1 MSMRALKLNF
11 RTTLCFGVVCFLLL
25 IQGAM
30 TLIKVDKVYSST
42 VEIQNNWLPSI
53 RLAGQIDSTFY
64 KLRLELR
71 RYAMEYA
78 DKNPA
83 SLDKLNAVR
92 SEVLQVAERYGPLV
106 ASPEERTKY
115 NEALTEIK
123 NYTQKMD
130 EFLAQASSFS
140 AEQMAVY
147 LRDVN
152 GPIAGQVQASISDLI
167 AINEQGSKTAV
178 QAAAREHDA
187 ARLFTWVLMVSS
199 VLIAVV
205 VARLLTRSII
215 NPVRELLVSTGK
227 IAEGDLREA
236 ITVSG
241 NDELTELQKSTATMQ
256 MNLKST
262 LQHISEASGQLASAA
277 EEMSAITRESTA
289 GIERQSLET
298 DQAATAVNQMTAAVE
313 EVARNAVSAS
323 QSTQDSQRSASVGM
337 ERVTQTIASIEKLST
352 TVQQT
357 GVEVEGLAKQA
368 QDIARVVEVIRS
380 IAEQTNL
387 LALNAAIEAARAGE
401 QGRGFAVVADEV
413 RALAHR
419 TQTSTQEIEQM
430 IAKIQS
436 CSSEAVASMVL
447 NRNEAVDSLK
457 VAHEAGVAITQIT
470 QAITD
475 INERNLMIATA
486 SEEQAQV
493 ARSVDQN
500 LISIRDLSIQSSSA
514 AGQASVASQ
523 ELSRLAVD
531 LKQAHQKAAHG
542 CTCSSSMRSRA
553 PSCDTSAG
561 TWVMPKRRVRRPCWS
576 K

>member
-1 MSMRALKLNF
+1 MVS
-11 RTTLCFGVVCFLLL
+11 
-25 IQGAM
+25 
-30 TLIKVDKVYSST
+30 
-42 VEIQNNWLPSI
+42 
-53 RLAGQIDSTFY
+53 
-64 KLRLELR
+64 
-71 RYAMEYA
+71 
-78 DKNPA
+78 
-83 SLDKLNAVR
+83 
-92 SEVLQVAERYGPLV
+92 
-106 ASPEERTKY
+106 SPEEQAKY
-115 NEALTEIK
+115 NELLSDIK
-123 NYTQKMD
+123 NYSQKMD

-140 AEQMAVY
+140 PEQMAAY

-152 GPIAGQVQASISDLI
+152 GPIGLKAQKDLDELI
-167 AINEQGSKTAV
+167 AINEQGSTSTV
-178 QAAAREHDA
+178 QFAAREHDA
-187 ARLFTWVLMVSS
+187 ARLFTWILMVSS
-199 VLIAVV
+199 VLITVV
-205 VARLLTRSII
+205 VARLFTRSII
-215 NPVRELLVSTGK
+215 HPVRELLVSTGK
-227 IAEGDLREA
+227 IADGDLRLA
-236 ITVSG
+236 ITISG
-241 NDELTELQKSTATMQ
+241 KDELTDLQKSTAAMQ

-289 GIERQSLET
+289 GIERQSMET
-298 DQAATAVNQMTAAVE
+298 DQAATAVNEMTAAVE

-323 QSTQDSQRSASVGM
+323 QSTQDSQRSAKVGQ
-337 ERVTQTIASIEKLST
+337 ERVTQTIASIEKLSS

-430 IAKIQS
+430 IARIQS
-436 CSSEAVASMVL
+436 CSSEAVASMAL
-447 NRNEAVDSLK
+447 NRDEAVDSLK

-486 SEEQAQV
+486 SEQQAQV

-514 AGQASVASQ
+514 AGQTSIASQ

-531 LKQAHQKAAHG
+531 LKQIVAKF
-542 CTCSSSMRSRA
+542 SVS
-553 PSCDTSAG
+553 
-561 TWVMPKRRVRRPCWS
+561 
-576 K
+576 

>member
-1 MSMRALKLNF
+1 
-11 RTTLCFGVVCFLLL
+11 
-25 IQGAM
+25 M
-30 TLIKVDKVYSST
+30 TLIKVDQVYSST
-42 VEIQNNWLPSI
+42 VEIDTNWLPSI
-53 RLAGQIDSTFY
+53 RLAGKIDTAFY
-64 KLRLELR
+64 KLRLDLR
-71 RYAMEYA
+71 RYAMEYGA
-78 DKNPA
+78 KDPA
-83 SLDKLNAVR
+83 SLEKVKAVR
-92 SEVLQVAERYGPLV
+92 DEALQVADSYAPMV
-106 ASPEERTKY
+106 SSPEEQAKY
-115 NEALTEIK
+115 NELLSDIK
-123 NYTQKMD
+123 NYSQKMD

-140 AEQMAVY
+140 PEQMAAY

-152 GPIAGQVQASISDLI
+152 GPIGLKAQKDLDELI
-167 AINEQGSKTAV
+167 AINEQGSTSTV
-178 QAAAREHDA
+178 QFAAREHDA
-187 ARLFTWVLMVSS
+187 ARLFTWILMVSS
-199 VLIAVV
+199 VLITVV
-205 VARLLTRSII
+205 VARLFTRSII
-215 NPVRELLVSTGK
+215 HPVRELLVSTGK
-227 IAEGDLREA
+227 IADGDLRLA
-236 ITVSG
+236 ITISG
-241 NDELTELQKSTATMQ
+241 KDELTDLQKSTAAMQ

-289 GIERQSLET
+289 GIERQSMET
-298 DQAATAVNQMTAAVE
+298 DQAATAVNEMTAAVE

-323 QSTQDSQRSASVGM
+323 QSTQDSQRSAKVGQ
-337 ERVTQTIASIEKLST
+337 ERVTQTIASIEKLSS

-430 IAKIQS
+430 IARIQS
-436 CSSEAVASMVL
+436 CSSEAVASMAL
-447 NRNEAVDSLK
+447 NRDEAVDSLK

-486 SEEQAQV
+486 SEQQAQV

-514 AGQASVASQ
+514 AGQTSIASQ

-531 LKQAHQKAAHG
+531 LKQIVAKF
-542 CTCSSSMRSRA
+542 SVS
-553 PSCDTSAG
+553 
-561 TWVMPKRRVRRPCWS
+561 
-576 K
+576 

>member
-1 MSMRALKLNF
+1 MRALKLNF

-64 KLRLELR
+64 KLRLDLR

-78 DKNPA
+78 DKDPA
-83 SLDKLNAVR
+83 SLEKLKAVR
-92 SEVLQVAERYGPLV
+92 AEVLQVAEHYGTLV
-106 ASPEERTKY
+106 TSPEERTKY
-115 NEALTEIK
+115 DQALSEIK
-123 NYTQKMD
+123 NYSQKMD

-152 GPIAGQVQASISDLI
+152 GPIARQVQASISDLI

-178 QAAAREHDA
+178 QAAASEHDA

-227 IAEGDLREA
+227 IADGDLRVV
-236 ITVSG
+236 ITISG

-337 ERVTQTIASIEKLST
+337 ERVTQTIASIEKLSS

-514 AGQASVASQ
+514 AGQTSVASQ

-531 LKQAHQKAAHG
+531 LKQIVAKFAV
-542 CTCSSSMRSRA
+542 S
-553 PSCDTSAG
+553 
-561 TWVMPKRRVRRPCWS
+561 
-576 K
+576 

>member
-1 MSMRALKLNF
+1 MRALKLNF
-11 RTTLCFGVVCFLLL
+11 RTTLCFGVVCLLLL

-42 VEIQNNWLPSI
+42 VEIENNWLPSI
-53 RLAGQIDSTFY
+53 RTAGELDSAFY
-64 KLRLELR
+64 KLRLDLR
-71 RYAMEYA
+71 RYAMETTRQ
-78 DKNPA
+78 DPA
-83 SLDKLNAVR
+83 SLEKLKATR
-92 SEVLQVAERYGPLV
+92 TEVLDVAERYALLV
-106 ASPEERTKY
+106 SSPEEQGKY
-115 NEALTEIK
+115 NEAFTSIK
-123 NYTQKMD
+123 NYGQKMD
-130 EFLAQASSFS
+130 EFLAQASSLS
-140 AEQMAVY
+140 VEQMSTY

-152 GPIAGQVQASISDLI
+152 GPIALDVQRAIRELI
-167 AINEQGSKTAV
+167 ALNEKGSKAAV
-178 QAAAREHDA
+178 QVASSEYET
-187 ARLFTWVLMVSS
+187 ARLFTWILMVGSL
-199 VLIAVV
+199 LITVV
-205 VARLLTRSII
+205 VARLFTRSII
-215 NPVRELLVSTGK
+215 APVRELLVSTGK
-227 IAEGDLREA
+227 IADGDLRVA
-236 ITVSG
+236 IAING
-241 NDELTELQKSTATMQ
+241 NDELTALQRSTASMQ

-277 EEMSAITRESTA
+277 EEMSAITRESSA

-298 DQAATAVNQMTAAVE
+298 DQAATAVNEMTAAVE

-323 QSTQDSQRSASVGM
+323 QSTQDSQRSAKMGQ
-337 ERVTQTIASIEKLST
+337 ERVTQTIASIEKLSA

-436 CSSEAVASMVL
+436 CSSEAVSSMAL

-457 VAHEAGVAITQIT
+457 IAHEAGLAITQIT
-470 QAITD
+470 EAITD
-475 INERNLMIATA
+475 INERNLLIATA
-486 SEEQAQV
+486 SEEQAHV

-514 AGQASVASQ
+514 AGQTSIASQ

-531 LKQAHQKAAHG
+531 LKQI
-542 CTCSSSMRSRA
+542 
-553 PSCDTSAG
+553 
-561 TWVMPKRRVRRPCWS
+561 VS
-576 K
+576 KFSVA

>member
-11 RTTLCFGVVCFLLL
+11 RTTLCFGVVCLLLL

-42 VEIQNNWLPSI
+42 VEIETNWLPSI
-53 RLAGQIDSTFY
+53 RSAGEIDSAFY
-64 KLRLELR
+64 KLRLDLR
-71 RYAMEYA
+71 RYAM
-78 DKNPA
+78 DIGRQDPA
-83 SLDKLNAVR
+83 SLEKLKATR
-92 SEVLQVAERYGPLV
+92 KEALDIAERYAPLV
-106 ASPEERTKY
+106 SSPEEQAKY
-115 NEALTEIK
+115 NDALTGIK
-123 NYTQKMD
+123 NYSQKMD
-130 EFLAQASSFS
+130 EFLAQSSTLS
-140 AEQMAVY
+140 AEQMSTY

-152 GPIAGQVQASISDLI
+152 GPIALDVQRSISELI
-167 AINEQGSKTAV
+167 ALNSGGSNTAV
-178 QAAAREHDA
+178 QVASSEYDA
-187 ARLFTWVLMVSS
+187 ARLFTWILMGTSLMVT
-199 VLIAVV
+199 VV
-205 VARLLTRSII
+205 VASLFTRSII
-215 NPVRELLVSTGK
+215 TPVRELLVSTGK
-227 IAEGDLREA
+227 IADGDLRVA
-236 ITVSG
+236 IAING
-241 NDELTELQKSTATMQ
+241 NDELTELQRSTASMQ

-262 LQHISEASGQLASAA
+262 LQHISEASGQLAAAA
-277 EEMSAITRESTA
+277 EEMSAITRESSA
-289 GIERQSLET
+289 GIERQSMET
-298 DQAATAVNQMTAAVE
+298 DQAATAVNEMTAAVE

-323 QSTQDSQRSASVGM
+323 QSTQDSQRSAKVGQ
-337 ERVTQTIASIEKLST
+337 ERVKQTIASIEKLSA

-430 IAKIQS
+430 IAKIQT
-436 CSSEAVASMVL
+436 CSSEAVSSMAL

-457 VAHEAGVAITQIT
+457 IAHEAGAAITQIT
-470 QAITD
+470 DAITD
-475 INERNLMIATA
+475 INDRNLLIATA
-486 SEEQAQV
+486 SEEQAHV

-514 AGQASVASQ
+514 AGQTSIASQ

-531 LKQAHQKAAHG
+531 LKQI
-542 CTCSSSMRSRA
+542 
-553 PSCDTSAG
+553 
-561 TWVMPKRRVRRPCWS
+561 VS
-576 K
+576 KFAVA